1 MLNRNFF
8 FEQTKLTLF
17 SGKFNQTQVDGLS
30 AILDEWETNHSKKD
44 DRWLAYMLA
53 TTHHETDRT
62 IKGIEEYGKGKNKP
76 YGRNIKQNGTKYF
89 DTTNLFYGRGFV
101 QLTWYENYQKA
112 GKKLGL
118 DLIKKP
124 ELVLE
129 IKNATKILFNGMMDG
144 WFTGKKLSDYFNPA
158 KEQWLNARKI
168 INGKDKRE
176 LIAAYGKQYYAA
188 ISYTT

>member
-8 FEQTKLTLF
+8 FDQTKISLF
-17 SGKFNQTQVDGLS
+17 NGKFNQTQIDGLN
-30 AILDEWETNHSKKD
+30 AILDEWEKNYSKKD

-62 IKGIEEYGKGKNKP
+62 FRGIEEYGKGKTRP
-76 YGRNIKQNGTKYF
+76 YGKNIKMDKTRYF

-118 DLIKKP
+118 DLINKP

-129 IKNATKILFNGMMDG
+129 IKNATQVLFSGMMEG
-144 WFTGKKLSDYFNPA
+144 WFTGRKLSTYFNVTTEDW
-158 KEQWLNARKI
+158 KNARRI
-168 INGKDKRE
+168 INGTDKAD
-176 LIAAYGKQYYAA
+176 LIAAYAKQYYAS
-188 ISYTT
+188 ISYTI

>member
-8 FEQTKLTLF
+8 FDQTKISLF
-17 SGKFNQTQVDGLS
+17 NGKFNQTQIDGLN
-30 AILDEWETNHSKKD
+30 AILDEWEKNYSKKD
-44 DRWLAYMLA
+44 DRWLAYMFA

-62 IKGIEEYGKGKNKP
+62 FRGIEEYGKGKNRP
-76 YGRNIKQNGTKYF
+76 YGKNIKMDRTRYF
-89 DTTNLFYGRGFV
+89 DTPNLFYGRGFV

-118 DLIKKP
+118 DLINKP

-129 IKNATKILFNGMMDG
+129 IKNATQVLFSGMMEG
-144 WFTGKKLSDYFNPA
+144 WFTGRKLSTYFNA
-158 KEQWLNARKI
+158 TIEDWKNARRI
-168 INGKDKRE
+168 INGTDKAD
-176 LIAAYGKQYYAA
+176 LIAAYAKQYYAS

>member
-8 FEQTKLTLF
+8 FDQAKISLF
-17 SGKFNQTQVDGLS
+17 NGKFNQTQIDGLN
-30 AILDEWETNHSKKD
+30 AILDEWEKNYSKKD

-62 IKGIEEYGKGKNKP
+62 FRGIEEYGKGKNRP
-76 YGRNIKQNGTKYF
+76 YGKNIKMDRTRYH
-89 DTTNLFYGRGFV
+89 DTPNLFYGRGFV

-118 DLIKKP
+118 DLINKP

-129 IKNATKILFNGMMDG
+129 IKNATQVLFSGMMEG
-144 WFTGKKLSDYFNPA
+144 WFTGRKLSTYFNTTTEDW
-158 KEQWLNARKI
+158 KNARRI
-168 INGKDKRE
+168 INGTDKAD
-176 LIAAYGKQYYAA
+176 LIAAYAKQYYAS
-188 ISYTT
+188 ISYTI